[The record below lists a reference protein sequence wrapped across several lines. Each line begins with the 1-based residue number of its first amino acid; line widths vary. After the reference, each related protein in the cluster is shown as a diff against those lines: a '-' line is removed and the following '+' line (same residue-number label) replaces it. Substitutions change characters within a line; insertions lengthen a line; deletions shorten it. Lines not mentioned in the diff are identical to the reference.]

1 MKKQLLRM
9 RVNGRDVE
17 VYVRPD
23 ARLIDVLR
31 DLGYLSVKEGC
42 GTGECGACTVIMDGK
57 TVLSCIT
64 FALQAN
70 GKEIITVEGLAKN
83 GKLHP
88 VQEAFIEKGAVQC
101 GYCIPGFI
109 MSTVYLLNEN
119 PNPTHEDILDALE
132 GNLCRCTGYV
142 KIIEAVKEAASRLK
156 KEA

>member
-42 GTGECGACTVIMDGK
+42 STGECGACTVIMDGK

-70 GKEIITVEGLAKN
+70 GKEIITVEGLAKD

>member
-57 TVLSCIT
+57 TILSCIT

>member
-119 PNPTHEDILDALE
+119 PNPTYEDILDALE

>member
-9 RVNGRDVE
+9 RVNGE
-17 VYVRPD
+17 EIETYVRTD
-23 ARLIDVLR
+23 ARLLDVLR

-42 GTGECGACTVIMDGK
+42 GTGECGACTVIMNGRS
-57 TVLSCIT
+57 VLSCIT

-70 GKEIITVEGLAKN
+70 GKEIITVEGLSKN

-109 MSTVYLLNEN
+109 MSSVYLLSKN
-119 PNPTHEDILDALE
+119 PNPTREEILDALE

-142 KIIEAVKEAASRLK
+142 KIIEAVEAAAK
-156 KEA
+156 KMREEK